1 LYAALTEHGPP
12 HYMSELD
19 TRFHGDVILNETTYR
34 MNSSHSPSAPT
45 DRITAE
51 IHRLKAERDAV
62 ILAHNYQPGE
72 VQDIADFVGDSL
84 NLSIR
89 ASQTDARVIVFC
101 GVHFMAETASLLCPG
116 RIVLLPDEQ
125 AGCPMADMVTAEQ
138 LREEKGKSPLAAV
151 VGYVNTSA
159 AVKAE
164 CDICCTSGN
173 AIKVINSLPEE
184 IPILFV
190 PDRHLGSHVAAQTGR
205 EMTLWPGYCPTH
217 QFIRAGDIV
226 ALKKD
231 LPGAQVLVHP
241 ECSQEVTGLADR
253 VLGTG
258 GMLTYAREG
267 AADTF
272 IIGTES
278 GIIHRLEK
286 ENPGKRFI
294 PASERAVCPNMK
306 RISLEKILWSL
317 QDLRHEVH
325 VPEELRARAKAAVDR
340 MIRIR

>member
-1 LYAALTEHGPP
+1 
-12 HYMSELD
+12 
-19 TRFHGDVILNETTYR
+19 
-34 MNSSHSPSAPT
+34 MNSSTSLPT
-45 DRITAE
+45 ETADRITEE
-51 IHRLKAERDAV
+51 ILKLKAERDAV

-84 NLSIR
+84 DLSIK
-89 ASQTDARVIVFC
+89 ASQTDAGVIVFC
-101 GVHFMAETASLLCPG
+101 GVHFMAETASLLCPDKT
-116 RIVLLPDEQ
+116 VLLPDEQ
-125 AGCPMADMVTAEQ
+125 AGCPMAEMVTAAD
-138 LREEKGKSPLAAV
+138 LREAKRKSPLAAV
-151 VGYVNTSA
+151 VCYVNTSA

-173 AIKVINSLPEE
+173 ALQVINSLPGE

-190 PDRHLGSHVAAQTGR
+190 PDRHLGAWVSAQTGR

-217 QFIRAGDIV
+217 QFIRAGDI
-226 ALKKD
+226 AMLKKEF
-231 LPGAQVLVHP
+231 PGAQVLVHP
-241 ECSQEVTGLADR
+241 ECSQEVAALADK

-258 GMLTYAREG
+258 GMLNYARES

-278 GIIHRLEK
+278 GIIHRFRK

-294 PASERAVCPNMK
+294 PAGEGVICPNMK

-317 QDLRHEVH
+317 QDMKHEVR
-325 VPEELRARAKAAVDR
+325 VPEELRARAKVAVDR

>member
-1 LYAALTEHGPP
+1 MNRSTSSTETH
-12 HYMSELD
+12 
-19 TRFHGDVILNETTYR
+19 
-34 MNSSHSPSAPT
+34 
-45 DRITAE
+45 DRIAAE
-51 IHRLKAERDAV
+51 IGKLKAERDAV

-84 NLSIR
+84 DLSIR

-101 GVHFMAETASLLCPG
+101 GVHFMAETAALLCPG
-116 RIVLLPDEQ
+116 RTVLLPDEH

-138 LREEKGKSPLAAV
+138 LREEKRKSPLTVV

-173 AIKVINSLPEE
+173 AIKVINSLPEG

-190 PDRHLGSHVAAQTGR
+190 PDRHLGAYVAAQTGR
-205 EMTLWPGYCPTH
+205 KITLWPGYCPTH
-217 QFIRAGDIV
+217 QFIRAGDIA
-226 ALKKD
+226 ALKKHY
-231 LPGAQVLVHP
+231 PGAQVLVHP
-241 ECSQEVTGLADR
+241 ECSGEVTSLADK

-258 GMLTYAREG
+258 GMLTYARES
-267 AADTF
+267 AADAF

-278 GIIHRLEK
+278 GIIHRLTK

-317 QDLRHEVH
+317 QDLRHEVR
-325 VPEELRARAKAAVDR
+325 VPEELRARAKTAVDR
-340 MIRIR
+340 MISIR

>member
-1 LYAALTEHGPP
+1 MNRSTSSTETH
-12 HYMSELD
+12 
-19 TRFHGDVILNETTYR
+19 
-34 MNSSHSPSAPT
+34 
-45 DRITAE
+45 DRIAE
-51 IHRLKAERDAV
+51 EIRKLKAERDAV

-84 NLSIR
+84 DLSIR

-101 GVHFMAETASLLCPG
+101 GVHFMAETAALLCPG
-116 RIVLLPDEQ
+116 RTVLLPDEQ

-138 LREEKGKSPLAAV
+138 LGEEKSKSPRTAV

-184 IPILFV
+184 TPILFV
-190 PDRHLGSHVAAQTGR
+190 PDRHLGAYVAAQTGR
-205 EMTLWPGYCPTH
+205 EITLWPGYCPTH
-217 QFIRAGDIV
+217 QFIRAGDIA
-226 ALKKD
+226 ALKKQY
-231 LPGAQVLVHP
+231 PGAQVLVHP
-241 ECSQEVTGLADR
+241 ECSGEVTSLADK

-258 GMLTYAREG
+258 GMLTYARES

-278 GIIHRLEK
+278 GIIHRLTK

-317 QDLRHEVH
+317 QDLRHEVR
-325 VPEELRARAKAAVDR
+325 VPEELRARAKTAVDR
-340 MIRIR
+340 MISIR

>member
-1 LYAALTEHGPP
+1 
-12 HYMSELD
+12 
-19 TRFHGDVILNETTYR
+19 
-34 MNSSHSPSAPT
+34 MNSSTSSTETH
-45 DRITAE
+45 DRIAAE
-51 IHRLKAERDAV
+51 IRKLKAERDAV

-84 NLSIR
+84 DLSIR
-89 ASQTDARVIVFC
+89 ASQTDARIIVFC
-101 GVHFMAETASLLCPG
+101 GVHFMAETAALLCPG
-116 RIVLLPDEQ
+116 RTVLLPDEH

-138 LREEKGKSPLAAV
+138 LREEKRKSPRAAV

-173 AIKVINSLPEE
+173 AIKVINSLPQD

-190 PDRHLGSHVAAQTGR
+190 PDRHLGAYVAAQTGR
-205 EMTLWPGYCPTH
+205 KMTLWPGYCPTH
-217 QFIRAGDIV
+217 QFIRAGDIA
-226 ALKKD
+226 ALKQQY
-231 LPGAQVLVHP
+231 PGAQVLVHP
-241 ECSQEVTGLADR
+241 ECSGEVTAMADA

-258 GMLTYAREG
+258 GMLTYARES

-278 GIIHRLEK
+278 GIIHRLTK
-286 ENPGKRFI
+286 ENPGKQFI

-317 QDLRHEVH
+317 QDLRHEVR
-325 VPEELRARAKAAVDR
+325 VPEELRVRAKTAVDR
-340 MIRIR
+340 MISIR

>member
-1 LYAALTEHGPP
+1 MCAEKQG
-12 HYMSELD
+12 
-19 TRFHGDVILNETTYR
+19 R
-34 MNSSHSPSAPT
+34 MNDSASSTETS
-45 DRITAE
+45 DRIAAE
-51 IHRLKAERDAV
+51 IGKLKAERDAV

-84 NLSIR
+84 DLSIR

-101 GVHFMAETASLLCPG
+101 GVHFMAETAALLCPG
-116 RIVLLPDEQ
+116 RTVLLPDEH
-125 AGCPMADMVTAEQ
+125 AGCPMADMVTADQ
-138 LREEKGKSPLAAV
+138 LREEKRKSPLTVV

-184 IPILFV
+184 IPVLFV
-190 PDRHLGSHVAAQTGR
+190 PDRHLGAYVAAQTGR
-205 EMTLWPGYCPTH
+205 KITLWPGYCPTH
-217 QFIRAGDIV
+217 QFIRAGDIA
-226 ALKKD
+226 ALKKHY
-231 LPGAQVLVHP
+231 PGAQVLVHP
-241 ECSQEVTGLADR
+241 ECSGEVTSLADK

-258 GMLTYAREG
+258 GMLTYARES
-267 AADTF
+267 AVDAF

-278 GIIHRLEK
+278 GIIHRLKK
-286 ENPGKRFI
+286 ENPGKHFI

-317 QDLRHEVH
+317 QDLRHEVR
-325 VPEELRARAKAAVDR
+325 VPEELRARAKTAVDR
-340 MIRIR
+340 MISIR